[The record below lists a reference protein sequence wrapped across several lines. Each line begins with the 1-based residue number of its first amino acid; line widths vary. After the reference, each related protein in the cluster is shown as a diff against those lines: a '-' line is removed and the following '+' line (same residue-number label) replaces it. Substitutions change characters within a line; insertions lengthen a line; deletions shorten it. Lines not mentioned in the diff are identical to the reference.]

1 MMNYGQI
8 ISKAW
13 KSMWKGKILWV
24 FGVLAGE
31 LTIRSLVI
39 TLIPRNQPMV
49 PSTDDPILQF
59 LYQIQYQYNLKAG
72 DTLLYVFFG
81 FLAILVIARIFVML
95 IGSIG
100 VMRGVVA
107 VRKGEKLDLFGLFQ
121 ETPHFLGR
129 FLAFSLVL
137 MFLIVLVF
145 GPLFLFLDFYR
156 NAPES
161 ILFFFLCFCGLF
173 LLMLVPIWLVSYSA
187 SIMVINDWSI
197 RDSIVEAWNFVIRQ
211 HLGQFIVLGLVIG
224 FVSAGISLL
233 FSIPNFIISVI
244 TMNEAF
250 LRTPVEAALTGDTL
264 TRLLSL
270 IIQLYSAWWQALLV
284 VFSTTAFVHAY
295 LDLKESDMEENLP
308 LPTDRDDF
316 LAPKASEEIFFT
328 SPDEVSPVEEE

>member
-49 PSTDDPILQF
+49 PSTDDPILQY
-59 LYQIQYQYNLKAG
+59 LYQVQHQYNLDAEG
-72 DTLLYVFFG
+72 ILFYVFFG
-81 FLAILVIARIFVML
+81 LLAVLVIARILVML

-100 VMRGVVA
+100 VRRGVVA
-107 VRKGEKLDLFGLFQ
+107 VRQDKPLELAGLFQ
-121 ETPHFLGR
+121 EALRFFWRMLG
-129 FLAFSLVL
+129 FSVISTFIVALVL
-137 MFLIVLVF
+137 SPFF
-145 GPLFLFLDFYR
+145 FFSYFYM
-156 NAPES
+156 NAPERML
-161 ILFFFLCFCGLF
+161 LFFLLSCGLF
-173 LLMLVPIWLVSYSA
+173 LLMLVPLWLFSYGSF
-187 SIMVINDWSI
+187 IMVINDWSI

-250 LRTPVEAALTGDTL
+250 LRTPEQAALTGDTL

-270 IIQLYSAWWQALLV
+270 IVQLYSAWWRALLV
-284 VFSTTAFVHAY
+284 VFGATAFVHAY

-316 LAPKASEEIFFT
+316 LAPKPREEILFT